1 MTDPQLFLTERVQQA
16 LAVAFGPEFSDAD
29 PLIRPSQ
36 FADYQANVAM
46 SLGKRLRRAPREVAQ
61 EIADRLTGTDS
72 PGAAKVSGP
81 GFPGTVEVSGPGFL
95 NITLDDAWIAERS
108 TEILADPRAGVAA
121 AGSPQTV
128 VIDYSA
134 PNAAKE
140 MHVGHLRTTIVGD
153 ALARV
158 HEHIGNRVIRQ
169 NHLGDWGTPFGM
181 LIEHLLDIGE
191 EAAVAQLEAGEGNE
205 YYQAARAKFDSDPE
219 FNKRARARVVTLQ
232 AEEPETMRLWHIFM
246 NATVSYFN
254 KVYTRLGITLTDE
267 DIAGESMYNP
277 MLAQVCDEL
286 QERGIAVVSDGALCV
301 FPPGFTGR
309 EDQPLP
315 FMIRKSDGGY
325 GYATTDMATIR
336 YRVQDL
342 KADRII
348 YVIGATQALH
358 MSMLFASAR
367 MAGWLPEHVRAE
379 HVQIGSVLGSDGKMF
394 KTRSGKSIKLVEL
407 LDEADDRAAAVIADR
422 EYDDAARTEIAHA
435 VGMGAVKYADLSV
448 SHDSE
453 YVFDF
458 DRMLALT
465 GNTGPY
471 LQYATAR
478 IRSIFR
484 KGGIDPARATGPIVL
499 GHPAERALALRL
511 LGFGAAV
518 AEMAE
523 DSAPHRLAAFLFDT
537 ASAFTAFYENCP
549 VLKAD
554 VDEEVRVSR
563 LALCALTLRVL
574 ETGLDLLGVPVP
586 ERM

>member
-1 MTDPQLFLTERVQQA
+1 MTDPQLALTERVQQA
-16 LAVAFGPEFSDAD
+16 LAAAFGAEYSDAD

-46 SLGKRLRRAPREVAQ
+46 SLSKRLRRAPREVAQ
-61 EIADRLTGTDS
+61 EIAEHLTGRAGEVRDD
-72 PGAAKVSGP
+72 P
-81 GFPGTVEVSGPGFL
+81 FPGTVEVSGPGFL
-95 NITLDDAWIAERS
+95 NLTLSDEWIAAGAS
-108 TEILADPRAGVAA
+108 EILADPRTGVDVAA
-121 AGSPQTV
+121 SPRTI

-158 HEHIGNRVIRQ
+158 HEHLGHKVIRQ

-191 EAAVAQLEAGEGNE
+191 ETAVAQLEAGEGNA
-205 YYQAARAKFDSDPE
+205 YYQAARLKFDTDPE
-219 FNKRARARVVTLQ
+219 FNKRARSRVVTLQ

-246 NATVSYFN
+246 DATVRYFN
-254 KVYTRLGITLTDE
+254 KVYVQLGVTLTDD
-267 DIAGESMYNP
+267 DIAGESMYNHV
-277 MLAQVCDEL
+277 LAQVCDEL
-286 QERGIAVVSDGALCV
+286 QERGIAVLSDGALCV
-301 FPPGFTGR
+301 FPPGYTGR
-309 EDQPLP
+309 EGQPLP
-315 FMIRKSDGGY
+315 LMIRKSDGGY
-325 GYATTDMATIR
+325 GYGTTDMATIR

-342 KADRII
+342 KADRIL
-348 YVIGATQALH
+348 YVIGATQSLH
-358 MSMLFASAR
+358 MSMVFDSAR
-367 MAGWLPEHVRAE
+367 LAGWLPDHVRAE

-407 LDEADDRAAAVIADR
+407 LDEAETRAAEVLRNSDYADA
-422 EYDDAARTEIAHA
+422 ERTEIAHA

-471 LQYATAR
+471 LQYAQAR

-484 KGGIDPARATGPIVL
+484 KGGVTPAETTGPIVL
-499 GHPAERALALRL
+499 GHPAERALALQL
-511 LGFGAAV
+511 LGFGAV
-518 AEMAE
+518 VEEMAE
-523 DSAPHRLAAFLFDT
+523 NSAPHKMASYLFDT
-537 ASAFTAFYENCP
+537 ASAFTTFFENCP
-549 VLKAD
+549 VLKDD
-554 VDEEVRVSR
+554 VDAATRASR
-563 LALCALTLRVL
+563 LALCALTLKVM
-574 ETGLDLLGVPVP
+574 ETGLSLLGVPAP

>member
-1 MTDPQLFLTERVQQA
+1 MTDPQLVLTERVQQA
-16 LAVAFGPEFSDAD
+16 LGAAFGAEYTDAD

-46 SLGKRLRRAPREVAQ
+46 SLSKRLRRAPREVAQ
-61 EIADRLTGTDS
+61 EIADRLTD
-72 PGAAKVSGP
+72 
-81 GFPGTVEVSGPGFL
+81 FPGTVEVSGPGFL
-95 NITLDDAWIAERS
+95 NITLSDDWITAQANES
-108 TEILADPRAGVAA
+108 LADPRTGVALT
-121 AGSPQTV
+121 GSPQTV

-158 HEHIGNRVIRQ
+158 HEHIGNRVVRQ

-191 EAAVAQLEAGEGNE
+191 KAAVAQLEAGEGNA

-219 FNKRARARVVTLQ
+219 FNQRARSRVVTLQ

-246 NATVSYFN
+246 NATVRYFN
-254 KVYTRLGITLTDE
+254 KVYTQLGVTLTDD

-277 MLAQVCDEL
+277 VLAQVCDEL

-309 EDQPLP
+309 EGQPLP

-342 KADRII
+342 KADRLL
-348 YVIGATQALH
+348 YVIGATQAQH
-358 MSMLFASAR
+358 MSMLFASAKI
-367 MAGWLPEHVRAE
+367 AGWLPDHVHAE

-394 KTRSGKSIKLVEL
+394 KTRSGESVKLLEL
-407 LDEADDRAAAVIADR
+407 LNEAEVRAAEVIRDSDYGDEER
-422 EYDDAARTEIAHA
+422 REIAHA
-435 VGMGAVKYADLSV
+435 VGIGAVKYADLSV

-471 LQYATAR
+471 LQYAQAR

-484 KGGIDPARATGPIVL
+484 KGEVDPAQATGPIVI

-523 DSAPHRLAAFLFDT
+523 SSAPHKLAAYLFDT
-537 ASAFTAFYENCP
+537 ASAFTTFFENCP
-549 VLKAD
+549 VLKSD
-554 VDEEVRVSR
+554 VDPAVRASR

-574 ETGLDLLGVPVP
+574 DTGLGLLGVPVP
-586 ERM
+586 DRM

>member
-1 MTDPQLFLTERVQQA
+1 MTDPQLVLTERVQQA
-16 LAVAFGPEFSDAD
+16 LGAAFGAEYTDAD

-46 SLGKRLRRAPREVAQ
+46 SLSKRLRRAPREVAQ
-61 EIADRLTGTDS
+61 EIADHLAD
-72 PGAAKVSGP
+72 
-81 GFPGTVEVSGPGFL
+81 FPGTVEVSGPGFL
-95 NITLDDAWIAERS
+95 NITLSDEWITTQAGEA
-108 TEILADPRAGVAA
+108 LADPRAGVAVTD
-121 AGSPQTV
+121 SPQIV

-158 HEHIGNRVIRQ
+158 HEHLGNRVIRQ

-191 EAAVAQLEAGEGNE
+191 EAAVAQLEAGEGNA
-205 YYQAARAKFDSDPE
+205 YYQAARVKFDSDPE
-219 FNKRARARVVTLQ
+219 FNRRARTRVVTLQ

-246 NATVSYFN
+246 NATVRYFN
-254 KVYTRLGITLTDE
+254 KVYTQLGVTLTDD

-277 MLAQVCDEL
+277 VLAQVCDEL

-309 EDQPLP
+309 EGQPLP

-342 KADRII
+342 KADRLL
-348 YVIGATQALH
+348 YVIGATQAQH
-358 MSMLFASAR
+358 MSMLFASAK
-367 MAGWLPEHVRAE
+367 MAGWLPDHVHAE

-394 KTRSGKSIKLVEL
+394 KTRSGASVKLLDL
-407 LDEADDRAAAVIADR
+407 LDEAEVRAAEVIRDSDYPEEERRA
-422 EYDDAARTEIAHA
+422 IAHA

-471 LQYATAR
+471 LQYAQAR

-484 KGGIDPARATGPIVL
+484 KGGVDPAEATGPIVIT
-499 GHPAERALALRL
+499 HPAERALALRL
-511 LGFGAAV
+511 LGFGAVV

-523 DSAPHRLAAFLFDT
+523 TSAPHKLASYLFET
-537 ASAFTAFYENCP
+537 ASAFTTFFENCP
-549 VLKAD
+549 VLKSD
-554 VDEEVRVSR
+554 VDPAVRASR

-574 ETGLDLLGVPVP
+574 DTGLELLGVPVP

>member
-1 MTDPQLFLTERVQQA
+1 MTDPQFVLTERVQRA
-16 LAVAFGPEFSDAD
+16 LADAFGPEYSDAD

-46 SLGKRLRRAPREVAQ
+46 SLSKRLRRAPREVAQ
-61 EIADRLTGTDS
+61 GIVDHLVD
-72 PGAAKVSGP
+72 
-81 GFPGTVEVSGPGFL
+81 FPGTAEISGPGFL
-95 NITLDDAWIAERS
+95 NLTLSDDWITAQANE
-108 TEILADPRAGVAA
+108 TLADPHGGVAT
-121 AGSPQTV
+121 SSVPQIV

-158 HEHIGNRVIRQ
+158 HEHLGNKVIRQ

-191 EAAVAQLEAGEGNE
+191 EAAVAQLEAGEGNA
-205 YYQAARAKFDSDPE
+205 YYQAARAKFDADPE
-219 FNKRARARVVTLQ
+219 FNRRARSRVVTLQ

-246 NATVSYFN
+246 DATVRYFN
-254 KVYTRLGITLTDE
+254 KVYTQLGVTLTDD

-301 FPPGFTGR
+301 FPPGYIGR
-309 EDQPLP
+309 EGQPLP

-342 KADRII
+342 KADRIL
-348 YVIGATQALH
+348 YVIGATQAQH
-358 MSMLFASAR
+358 MSMLFDSAR
-367 MAGWLPEHVRAE
+367 MAGWLPDHVSAE
-379 HVQIGSVLGSDGKMF
+379 HIQIGSVLGSDGKMF
-394 KTRSGKSIKLVEL
+394 KTRSGASIKLLEL
-407 LDEADDRAAAVIADR
+407 LDEAEVRAAEVIRDSDYDEAQR
-422 EYDDAARTEIAHA
+422 EEIAHA

-471 LQYATAR
+471 LQYAQAR

-484 KGGIDPARATGPIVL
+484 KGGVDPAEATGPIVI
-499 GHPAERALALRL
+499 GRPEERALALQL
-511 LGFGAAV
+511 LGFGAVV
-518 AEMAE
+518 AEVAAN
-523 DSAPHRLAAFLFDT
+523 SAPHKLASYLFDT
-537 ASAFTAFYENCP
+537 ASAFTAFFEKCP
-549 VLKAD
+549 VLKAE
-554 VDEEVRVSR
+554 DEATRASR

-574 ETGLDLLGVPVP
+574 DTGLELLGVPVP

>member
-1 MTDPQLFLTERVQQA
+1 MTDPQLVLTERVQQA
-16 LAVAFGPEFSDAD
+16 LAAAFGAEYATAD

-46 SLGKRLRRAPREVAQ
+46 SLSKRLRRAPREVAQ
-61 EIADRLTGTDS
+61 EIADRLS
-72 PGAAKVSGP
+72 GASGEGRP
-81 GFPGTVEVSGPGFL
+81 FPGTVEVSGPGFL
-95 NITLDDAWIAERS
+95 NITLSDDWITGQVAELL
-108 TEILADPRAGVAA
+108 TDPRAGVPETA
-121 AGSPQTV
+121 SSQTV

-153 ALARV
+153 ALVRV
-158 HEHIGNRVIRQ
+158 HEHLGNRVVRQ

-191 EAAVAQLEAGEGNE
+191 DAAVAQLEAGEGNA

-219 FNKRARARVVTLQ
+219 FNRRARARVVTLQ

-246 NATVSYFN
+246 DATVRYFN
-254 KVYTRLGITLTDE
+254 KVYTQLGVTLTDA

-286 QERGIAVVSDGALCV
+286 QEHGIAVISEGALCV
-301 FPPGFTGR
+301 FPSGFTGR
-309 EDQPLP
+309 EGQPLP

-342 KADRII
+342 KADRIL

-367 MAGWLPEHVRAE
+367 MAGWLPDHVNAE

-394 KTRSGKSIKLVEL
+394 KTRSGESIKLLDL
-407 LDEADDRAAAVIADR
+407 LAEAETRAAAVIAERD
-422 EYDDAARTEIAHA
+422 YDEATRAEIAHA

-484 KGGIDPARATGPIVL
+484 RGGIDPAEATGPIVL
-499 GHPAERALALRL
+499 GHPAERALALQL
-511 LGFGAAV
+511 LGFAPAV
-518 AEMAE
+518 LEMAE
-523 DSAPHRLAAFLFDT
+523 GSVPHKLAAYLFET
-537 ASAFTAFYENCP
+537 ASTLTTFYEHCP
-549 VLKAD
+549 VLKEGVEPAT
-554 VDEEVRVSR
+554 RASR
-563 LALCALTLRVL
+563 LALLALTLRVL
-574 ETGLDLLGVPVP
+574 VTGLDLLGIPVP

>member
-1 MTDPQLFLTERVQQA
+1 MTDPQLVLTERVQQA
-16 LAVAFGPEFSDAD
+16 LAAAFGTEYADAD

-46 SLGKRLRRAPREVAQ
+46 SLSKRLRRAPREVAQ
-61 EIADRLTGTDS
+61 EIADHLTG
-72 PGAAKVSGP
+72 GAEGER
-81 GFPGTVEVSGPGFL
+81 FPGTVEVSGPGFL
-95 NITLDDAWIAERS
+95 NLTLSDDWIAAQAS
-108 TEILADPRAGVAA
+108 EILADPRHGVAPSA
-121 AGSPQTV
+121 SPQIV

-158 HEHIGNRVIRQ
+158 HEHLGNKVIRQ

-191 EAAVAQLEAGEGNE
+191 ETAVAQLEAGEGNA

-219 FNKRARARVVTLQ
+219 FNKRARTRVVTLQ
-232 AEEPETMRLWHIFM
+232 SEEPETMRLWHIFM
-246 NATVSYFN
+246 DATVRYFN
-254 KVYTRLGITLTDE
+254 KVYAQLGVTLTDD
-267 DIAGESMYNP
+267 DIAGESMYNS
-277 MLAQVCDEL
+277 MLAQVCDDL
-286 QERGIAVVSDGALCV
+286 QERGIAVVSEGALCV
-301 FPPGFTGR
+301 FPPGYTGR
-309 EDQPLP
+309 EGQPLP

-348 YVIGATQALH
+348 YVIGVTQAMH
-358 MSMLFASAR
+358 MSMLFDSAR
-367 MAGWLPEHVRAE
+367 IAGWLPDHVRAE

-394 KTRSGKSIKLVEL
+394 KTRSGASIKLLEL
-407 LDEADDRAAAVIADR
+407 LDEAETRAAAAIQDR
-422 EYDDAARTEIAHA
+422 EYGEAERTEIAHA

-471 LQYATAR
+471 LQYAQAR

-484 KGGIDPARATGPIVL
+484 RGGVDPSETTGPIVL
-499 GHPAERALALRL
+499 GHPAERALALQL

-518 AEMAE
+518 EEMAE
-523 DSAPHRLAAFLFDT
+523 GSMPHKLAAYLFDT
-537 ASAFTAFYENCP
+537 ASAFTTFFENCP
-549 VLKAD
+549 VLKDD
-554 VDEEVRVSR
+554 VDPATRASR
-563 LALCALTLRVL
+563 LALCALTLDVL
-574 ETGLDLLGVPVP
+574 KTGLDLLGVPVP

>member
-1 MTDPQLFLTERVQQA
+1 MTDPQLVLTERVQQA
-16 LAVAFGPEFSDAD
+16 LAAAFGTEYADAD

-46 SLGKRLRRAPREVAQ
+46 SLSKRLRRAPREVAQ
-61 EIADRLTGTDS
+61 EIADHLIGS
-72 PGAAKVSGP
+72 AEGARGEP
-81 GFPGTVEVSGPGFL
+81 FPGTVEVSGPGFL
-95 NITLDDAWIAERS
+95 NLTLSDDWITAQAS
-108 TEILADPRAGVAA
+108 EILADPRNGVALSA
-121 AGSPQTV
+121 SPQIV

-158 HEHIGNRVIRQ
+158 HEHLGNKVIRQ

-191 EAAVAQLEAGEGNE
+191 EAAVAQLEAGEGNA

-219 FNKRARARVVTLQ
+219 FNKRARTRVVTLQ
-232 AEEPETMRLWHIFM
+232 SEEPETMRLWHIFM
-246 NATVSYFN
+246 DATVRYFN
-254 KVYTRLGITLTDE
+254 KVYTQLGVTLTND
-267 DIAGESMYNP
+267 DIAGESMYNS
-277 MLAQVCDEL
+277 MLAQICDDL
-286 QERGIAVVSDGALCV
+286 QERGIAVISEGALCV
-301 FPPGFTGR
+301 FPPGYTGR
-309 EDQPLP
+309 DGQPLP

-342 KADRII
+342 KADRIL
-348 YVIGATQALH
+348 YVIGVTQAMH
-358 MSMLFASAR
+358 MSMLFDSAR
-367 MAGWLPEHVRAE
+367 MAGWLPDHVRAE

-394 KTRSGKSIKLVEL
+394 KTRSGESVKLLDL
-407 LDEADDRAAAVIADR
+407 LDEAETRAAAAIQDR
-422 EYDDAARTEIAHA
+422 EYGEAERTEIAHA

-471 LQYATAR
+471 LQYAQAR

-484 KGGIDPARATGPIVL
+484 RGGVDPSETTGPIVL
-499 GHPAERALALRL
+499 GHPAERALALQL
-511 LGFGAAV
+511 LGFGSTVEEV
-518 AEMAE
+518 AEGSM
-523 DSAPHRLAAFLFDT
+523 PHKLAAYLFDT
-537 ASAFTAFYENCP
+537 ASAFTTFFENCP
-549 VLKAD
+549 VLKDD
-554 VDEEVRVSR
+554 VDPATRASR
-563 LALCALTLRVL
+563 LALCALTLDVL
-574 ETGLDLLGVPVP
+574 KTGLDLLGVPVP

>member
-1 MTDPQLFLTERVQQA
+1 MTDPQLVLTERVQQA
-16 LAVAFGPEFSDAD
+16 LAAAFGAEYATAD

-46 SLGKRLRRAPREVAQ
+46 SLSKRLRRAPREVAQ
-61 EIADRLTGTDS
+61 EIADRLS
-72 PGAAKVSGP
+72 GASGEGRP
-81 GFPGTVEVSGPGFL
+81 FPGTVEVSGPGFL
-95 NITLDDAWIAERS
+95 NITLSDDWITGQVAELL
-108 TEILADPRAGVAA
+108 TDPRAGVPETA
-121 AGSPQTV
+121 SSQTV

-153 ALARV
+153 ALVRV
-158 HEHIGNRVIRQ
+158 HEHLGNRVVRQ

-191 EAAVAQLEAGEGNE
+191 DAAVAQLEAGEGNA

-219 FNKRARARVVTLQ
+219 FNRRARARVVTLQ

-246 NATVSYFN
+246 DATVRYFN
-254 KVYTRLGITLTDE
+254 KVYTQLGVTLTDA

-286 QERGIAVVSDGALCV
+286 QEHGIAVISEGALCV
-301 FPPGFTGR
+301 FPSGFTGR
-309 EDQPLP
+309 EGQPLP

-342 KADRII
+342 KADRIL

-367 MAGWLPEHVRAE
+367 MAGWLPDHVNAE

-394 KTRSGKSIKLVEL
+394 KTRSGESIKLLDL
-407 LDEADDRAAAVIADR
+407 LAEAETRAAAVIAERD
-422 EYDDAARTEIAHA
+422 YDEATRAEIAHA

-484 KGGIDPARATGPIVL
+484 KGGIDPAEATGPIVL
-499 GHPAERALALRL
+499 GHPAERALALQL
-511 LGFGAAV
+511 LGFAPAV
-518 AEMAE
+518 LEMAE
-523 DSAPHRLAAFLFDT
+523 GSVPHKLAAYLFET
-537 ASAFTAFYENCP
+537 ASTLTTFYEHCP
-549 VLKAD
+549 VLKEGVEPAT
-554 VDEEVRVSR
+554 RASR
-563 LALCALTLRVL
+563 LALLALTLRVL
-574 ETGLDLLGVPVP
+574 VTGLDLLGIPVP

>member
-1 MTDPQLFLTERVQQA
+1 MTDPQLVLTECVQQA
-16 LAVAFGPEFSDAD
+16 LATAFGAEYATAD

-46 SLGKRLRRAPREVAQ
+46 SLSKRLRRAPREVAQ
-61 EIADRLTGTDS
+61 EIADRLS
-72 PGAAKVSGP
+72 GASGEGRP
-81 GFPGTVEVSGPGFL
+81 FPGTVEVSGPGFL
-95 NITLDDAWIAERS
+95 NITLSDDWITGQVAELL
-108 TEILADPRAGVAA
+108 TDQRAGVPETA
-121 AGSPQTV
+121 SPQTV

-153 ALARV
+153 ALVRV
-158 HEHIGNRVIRQ
+158 HEHLGNRVVRQ

-191 EAAVAQLEAGEGNE
+191 DAAVAQLEAGEGNA

-219 FNKRARARVVTLQ
+219 FNRRARARVVTLQ

-246 NATVSYFN
+246 DATVRYFN
-254 KVYTRLGITLTDE
+254 KVYTQLGVTLTDA

-286 QERGIAVVSDGALCV
+286 QEHGIAVISEGALCV

-309 EDQPLP
+309 EGQPLP

-342 KADRII
+342 KADRIL

-367 MAGWLPEHVRAE
+367 MAGWLPDHVNAE

-394 KTRSGKSIKLVEL
+394 KTRSGESIKLLDL
-407 LDEADDRAAAVIADR
+407 LAEAETRAAAVIAERD
-422 EYDDAARTEIAHA
+422 YDEATRAEIAHA

-484 KGGIDPARATGPIVL
+484 KGGVDPAEATGPIVL
-499 GHPAERALALRL
+499 GHPAERALALQL
-511 LGFGAAV
+511 LGFAPAV
-518 AEMAE
+518 LEMAE
-523 DSAPHRLAAFLFDT
+523 GSVPHKLAAYLFET
-537 ASAFTAFYENCP
+537 ASTLTTFYEHCP
-549 VLKAD
+549 VLKEGVEPAT
-554 VDEEVRVSR
+554 RASR
-563 LALCALTLRVL
+563 LALLALTLRVL
-574 ETGLDLLGVPVP
+574 VTGLDLLGIPVP